1 MGNFSSHFSDST
13 STELC
18 CLQIRDNVY
27 CILAVWGLSMAYKKI
42 ADQDEDRAKAYELEQ
57 SCVKLMR
64 GLLMAMMQQKNKVEK
79 FKITQSPMDSLHA
92 KYSCKNGQTVVGDDE
107 WGHLQVDAISLYLLI
122 LAQMTASGL
131 QIIFSLDEVSFVQNL
146 VFYIESAYCIPVSKG
161 YLLFIYFFSAFA

>member
-1 MGNFSSHFSDST
+1 
-13 STELC
+13 
-18 CLQIRDNVY
+18 
-27 CILAVWGLSMAYKKI
+27 MAYKKI

-161 YLLFIYFFSAFA
+161 FLMFFSITKLTSMIQIGLWNMGTWR